1 MKKGLW
7 ILLAIFLVLPFS
19 ACERA
24 IEGDAALIEKAREE
38 IPLADIENTEIS
50 IAGTI
55 DADNLRLVWFVT
67 GDENQEHSYFPL
79 EFEKKDGDK
88 LTFAKVYP
96 AYTFGRGLA
105 AYPWHGYTFLIDQ
118 PKCKSLALRYADG
131 SEEVIEV
138 GEELPFVF
146 STPETLTAYFFLDE
160 NGEEI

>member
-1 MKKGLW
+1 MKKVLSV
-7 ILLAIFLVLPFS
+7 LLATLLIFPLS
-19 ACERA
+19 ACEQA
-24 IEGDAALIEKAREE
+24 IEGDTALIEKAREE

-50 IAGTI
+50 IAGT
-55 DADNLRLVWFVT
+55 ADTDDLRLVWFVT
-67 GDENQEHSYFPL
+67 GDDAQEHSYFPL
-79 EFEKKDGDK
+79 EFGKKDGDK
-88 LTFAKVYP
+88 LTFAKAYP

-138 GEELPFVF
+138 GDELPFVF
-146 STPETLTAYFFLDE
+146 STAESLTAYFFLDE

>member
-1 MKKGLW
+1 MKKG
-7 ILLAIFLVLPFS
+7 ILLLLTALLVLPFS

-38 IPLADIENTEIS
+38 IPLTDIENTEIS
-50 IAGTI
+50 IAGT
-55 DADNLRLVWFVT
+55 ADTDDLRLVWFVT
-67 GDENQEHSYFPL
+67 GDDAQEHSYFPL
-79 EFEKKDGDK
+79 EFEKKGGDK
-88 LTFAKVYP
+88 LTFAKAYP

-138 GEELPFVF
+138 GDELPFVF
-146 STPETLTAYFFLDE
+146 STAESLTAYFFLDE
-160 NGEEI
+160 NSEEI